1 MLNKLLAAMEVSRA
15 NNARIEK
22 LKQNPSYRRISR
34 LLQRQEV
41 KDISRDLKESQWDS
55 IILSRKQRRKR
66 AEAEEERILLQFE
79 KDHKH

>member
-1 MLNKLLAAMEVSRA
+1 MLNKLLATMEVSKA
-15 NNARIEK
+15 NTGKIEK
-22 LKQNPSYRRISR
+22 LKQNPSYRRISK

-55 IILSRKQRRKR
+55 IILSQKQRRQWE
-66 AEAEEERILLQFE
+66 EAEEERIIKQYE